1 MVLGVIAKSEAND
14 AQIHAMQTLPYN
26 DQMVL
31 MRVIERVLAA
41 GDAHGSAPAPDAD
54 TSLVADAHEV
64 DALRRELAK
73 QTERATLYQDQ
84 LASVEAHLQR
94 VVDEHGEMA
103 AELPTLR
110 ERERER
116 IALRDQLDEWRPLV
130 ELSRRHEA
138 QLAKYRERLDEMG
151 ALRRELQTL
160 RAERAQTKGAGTT
173 TDTAPSAAA
182 STLLLERQLAA
193 LQEEHAELQQAHAAL
208 AARSAAPS
216 DAPDAPDTAPSD
228 TSRATD
234 TIASLRTEVSQL
246 QKQLAQ
252 TQLSTP
258 LPAHGA
264 VSPEQRQ
271 SQLAA
276 VHADLTAMRNNA
288 RSKEKEAQ
296 YVDPAHPGRSCAS
309 SRKSTPRTRRRASRP
324 RGAPRRKSS
333 ARCST
338 CSPSRFGW
346 TTS

>member
-14 AQIHAMQTLPYN
+14 AQIHAMQTLPYD

-41 GDAHGSAPAPDAD
+41 GDARDDATPTPDAAD
-54 TSLVADAHEV
+54 TSLVADAREV

-94 VVDEHGEMA
+94 VTEEHGEMA

-130 ELSRRHEA
+130 ELSKRHEA

-151 ALRRELQTL
+151 TLRRELQAL
-160 RAERAQTKGAGTT
+160 RAERTPAQSGAASS
-173 TDTAPSAAA
+173 DTAPGAAS

-208 AARSAAPS
+208 VARSAAPS
-216 DAPDAPDTAPSD
+216 DAAAPDVHDAAKSD

-234 TIASLRTEVSQL
+234 TIASLRSEVSQL

-252 TQLSTP
+252 TQLGGHAPDHDT
-258 LPAHGA
+258 

-276 VHADLTAMRNNA
+276 VHADITAMGNNA
-288 RSKEKEAQ
+288 RSK
-296 YVDPAHPGRSCAS
+296 
-309 SRKSTPRTRRRASRP
+309 
-324 RGAPRRKSS
+324 
-333 ARCST
+333 
-338 CSPSRFGW
+338 
-346 TTS
+346 